1 MTDGRILVMDS
12 VTKLAPEDAGK
23 VLVAASHGGV
33 YAGYLAAKGHAR
45 GVILN
50 DAGGGLE
57 NAGYASLAWADGF
70 GMAAA
75 VVDCMSARIGDGQD
89 MIAEGRI
96 SHANVAA
103 IAAGVAPGMT
113 AATAAEALAAAPMWL
128 GDAPD
133 LPESRFELS
142 AGDGP
147 MVIGC
152 DSASLIRE
160 TDAGHIVVCASH
172 GGLLAALP
180 NYVLK
185 AKLHAVVLNDAGI
198 GKDRAG
204 VARIAA
210 ADDMGVAAVAV
221 AAASARIGDARSTWE
236 TGVVSTVNQLAA
248 TMGGEIGM
256 TAQAFVA
263 AARKTASSSA

>member
-1 MTDGRILVMDS
+1 MTDDRILVMDS
-12 VTKLAPEDAGK
+12 VTKLAPADAGK

-50 DAGGGLE
+50 DAGGGRE
-57 NAGYASLAWADGF
+57 NAGYASLAWADAF
-70 GMAAA
+70 GMPAA

-89 MIAEGRI
+89 MISEGRI
-96 SHANVAA
+96 SHANIAA
-103 IAAGVAPGMT
+103 ISAGVAAGMT
-113 AATAAEALAAAPMWL
+113 AAAAASALVAAPMWA
-128 GDAPD
+128 GDALD
-133 LPESRFELS
+133 LPESRFEI
-142 AGDGP
+142 AARDRNGRT
-147 MVIGC
+147 VIGC
-152 DSASLIRE
+152 DSASLIQE
-160 TDAGHIVVCASH
+160 ADAGQIVVCASH

-180 NYVLK
+180 TYVLK

-221 AAASARIGDARSTWE
+221 SAASARIGDARSTWE
-236 TGVVSTVNQLAA
+236 TGIISTMNRLAA
-248 TMGGEIGM
+248 AMGAEVGM
-256 TAQAFVA
+256 TTEAFVA
-263 AARKTASSSA
+263 AARRS

>member
-1 MTDGRILVMDS
+1 MTDDRILVMDS
-12 VTKLAPEDAGK
+12 VTKLAPDDAGK

-57 NAGYASLAWADGF
+57 NAGFASLAWADVF
-70 GMAAA
+70 GMPAA

-89 MIAEGRI
+89 MISEGRI
-96 SHANVAA
+96 SHANTAA
-103 IAAGVAPGMT
+103 TSAGVAPGMT
-113 AATAAEALAAAPMWL
+113 AAAAAEALAAAAMWS
-128 GDAPD
+128 GDTPD
-133 LPESRFELS
+133 LPESRFEI
-142 AGDGP
+142 AVGEGP
-147 MVIGC
+147 LVIGC

-160 TDAGHIVVCASH
+160 TDTGQIVVCASH
-172 GGLLAALP
+172 GGLLASQP

-185 AKLHAVVLNDAGI
+185 AKLHAVLLNDAGI

-210 ADDMGVAAVAV
+210 ADAMGVAAVAV

-236 TGVVSTVNQLAA
+236 TGVISTVNRLAA
-248 TMGGEIGM
+248 AMGAEIGM
-256 TAQAFVA
+256 ATQGFVA
-263 AARKTASSSA
+263 AARRAVSSSA